1 MECSWLTDG
10 FCGVLA
16 GIIDSRSSVHRPPNS
31 AKGVYTG
38 AGQGSIQH
46 DLELLAVVRL
56 SGLVMCVLVLDVPR
70 KAVGGVPS
78 DTSPRACG
86 FQYKQLG
93 REEDRALA
101 SYTSPYQFE
110 DDAVDGEVSA
120 SKVR

>member
-1 MECSWLTDG
+1 V
-10 FCGVLA
+10 F
-16 GIIDSRSSVHRPPNS
+16 
-31 AKGVYTG
+31 
-38 AGQGSIQH
+38 
-46 DLELLAVVRL
+46 
-56 SGLVMCVLVLDVPR
+56 
-70 KAVGGVPS
+70 PS
-78 DTSPRACG
+78 DTSPRARG

>member
-1 MECSWLTDG
+1 V
-10 FCGVLA
+10 F
-16 GIIDSRSSVHRPPNS
+16 
-31 AKGVYTG
+31 
-38 AGQGSIQH
+38 
-46 DLELLAVVRL
+46 
-56 SGLVMCVLVLDVPR
+56 
-70 KAVGGVPS
+70 PS
-78 DTSPRACG
+78 DTSPRERG